1 MEVTL
6 LWFCVYL
13 ASESEWWKSSDL
25 NLVFTTFA
33 QDSLNLQA
41 VQRNGHFIR
50 NVFKTL
56 ELCMYWYH
64 FC

>member
-13 ASESEWWKSSDL
+13 ASESEWWNSSDL
-25 NLVFTTFA
+25 DLVFTASA

-41 VQRNGHFIR
+41 VQRNEHVKR

-56 ELCMYWYH
+56 KLCMYWFH